1 MSLLRL
7 PLGVLSRQV
16 PVSGRP
22 VVQMGPGRE
31 LSCPLLLPGGVR
43 TPVTAFL
50 AQWSL
55 PQSLRDPMPLPHFPV
70 YPPLPPRPGSWPLCL
85 GYSPSCLLRS
95 ARAARSLLPLLASS
109 EFTHIPVKGFL
120 FAWGLETRSAG
131 GVAASGRFSSP
142 SWL

>member
-1 MSLLRL
+1 MSLLRP

-55 PQSLRDPMPLPHFPV
+55 PQSLWDPMPLPHFPV
-70 YPPLPPRPGSWPLCL
+70 YPP
-85 GYSPSCLLRS
+85 SPQDQAAGRCASGTH
-95 ARAARSLLPLLASS
+95 RAASSALPAPLAPCCLCSPLLSS
-109 EFTHIPVKGFL
+109 HIFL
-120 FAWGLETRSAG
+120 
-131 GVAASGRFSSP
+131 
-142 SWL
+142 

>member
-1 MSLLRL
+1 MSLLRP

-55 PQSLRDPMPLPHFPV
+55 PQSLWDPMPLPHFPV
-70 YPPLPPRPGSWPLCL
+70 YPPPPRTRQLAAVPRVLTELPPPLCPRRSL
-85 GYSPSCLLRS
+85 PAAS
-95 ARAARSLLPLLASS
+95 AR
-109 EFTHIPVKGFL
+109 L
-120 FAWGLETRSAG
+120 F
-131 GVAASGRFSSP
+131 
-142 SWL
+142 